1 MRFPSIRD
9 VASELRAVSKTADS
23 ECDVRLQVSEDGS
36 WAIRFG
42 DASYDLDH
50 RGFWGASSVPGSGA
64 RFSSRDVARD
74 LIDQARDMKA
84 CGE

>member
-1 MRFPSIRD
+1 MQPSYSTND
-9 VASELRAVSKTADS
+9 PKGWCDS
-23 ECDVRLQVSEDGS
+23 
-36 WAIRFG
+36 
-42 DASYDLDH
+42 SYDLDH

-84 CGE
+84 CAE